1 MLTINGTFVQ
11 MGDQMQKLEDVI
23 AQYNALES
31 QVSELEKEKE
41 KRDKEMLEVK
51 TLNATLVS
59 QSKGVAQRKSADES
73 IASLYK
79 IMNGG

>member
-11 MGDQMQKLEDVI
+11 MGDQVQKLEDVI

-31 QVSELEKEKE
+31 QVSALEKEKE

-51 TLNATLVS
+51 TLNATLVN
-59 QSKGVAQRKSADES
+59 QSKGVVQRKSADDS

>member
-11 MGDQMQKLEDVI
+11 LGEQVQKLEDVI

-31 QVSELEKEKE
+31 QVASLEKEKE

-51 TLNATLVS
+51 TLNATLVN
-59 QSKGVAQRKSADES
+59 QSKGVTQRKSADDS

-79 IMNGG
+79 LMNGG

>member
-11 MGDQMQKLEDVI
+11 LGEQVQKLEDVI

-31 QVSELEKEKE
+31 QVSALEKEKE

-51 TLNATLVS
+51 TLNATLVN
-59 QSKGVAQRKSADES
+59 QSKGVAQRKSADDS